1 MSTLKSLTKEE
12 LDKLDPLLRHD
23 HPRFVIQQIFQLIKS
38 VGAREFLHSPKYGD
52 ERDKFIG
59 SMFAFYV
66 RKIQNREQYVQKPKD
81 FPDIEISSF
90 SDRKIKEKPFDNAHV
105 EITSVPESSV
115 TFDDALKIVKDSKL
129 NKLYE
134 RDKALV
140 LLIFINNE
148 HAPSWIKQFSNYFL
162 NSTDGFG
169 EVYAIYLRDFNTVDA
184 IVYEVDSLRPYGS
197 AEVLKLNEEMVKSET
212 LHPYIERFGRKLP
225 R

>member
-12 LDKLDPLLRHD
+12 LDKLDPLIRHD

-38 VGAREFLHSPKYGD
+38 IGTREFLRSPKYGG

-66 RKIQNREQYVQKPKD
+66 RKIQNREQYVQKPRE
-81 FPDIEISSF
+81 FPDIEISAF
-90 SDRKIKEKPFDNAHV
+90 SDRKIRERPLDNAHV
-105 EITSVPESSV
+105 EITSVPESAV
-115 TFDDALKIVKDSKL
+115 TFDDALKTVKDSKL

-134 RDKALV
+134 KDKTLV
-140 LLIFINNE
+140 LLIFINNKY
-148 HAPSWIKQFSNYFL
+148 APSWIKQFSNYFL

-184 IVYEVDSLRPYGS
+184 IVYEVVSLRPYGTI
-197 AEVLKLNEEMVKSET
+197 EVLKLNEEMDKREIQ
-212 LHPYIERFGRKLP
+212 HPYIERFGRKLP
-225 R
+225 A